1 MLTLDKFEEASEKV
15 KEVTLETKL
24 VYSDFLSEQTG
35 NKVYLKPE
43 NMQFTGAYKVR
54 GAYYKIS
61 TLTETERKKGLI
73 TASAGNHAQGV
84 AYAAKCYGCKA
95 VIVMPTTTPLIKVN
109 RTKSYGA
116 EVVLCGDVYDE
127 ACQKAYELAE
137 EKGLF
142 LMEGFWI
149 RFLPVLQKMQELIT
163 EGKLGEIRYI
173 RSEYGFVAKGD
184 RKVRKFNPQLG
195 GGALLDI
202 GIYNLGF
209 LNMIMGKNPDSFT
222 SDVHMTDAGTDD
234 FSVIHLHY
242 PQENGQGTQAVVTTA
257 IGLDIQRKAAV
268 IGTKGSIYLDDFQKA
283 ETMTVSLSDGEEYEI
298 EIPFEINGFE
308 YQIREASNCI
318 RAGRT
323 HSGIYTPQ
331 MSLQTLSL
339 IDDIRA
345 SWNMKFPFEK

>member
-1 MLTLDKFEEASEKV
+1 MKWGIMATGSIAQKFAS
-15 KEVTLETKL
+15 T
-24 VYSDFLSEQTG
+24 
-35 NKVYLKPE
+35 
-43 NMQFTGAYKVR
+43 
-54 GAYYKIS
+54 
-61 TLTETERKKGLI
+61 
-73 TASAGNHAQGV
+73 
-84 AYAAKCYGCKA
+84 
-95 VIVMPTTTPLIKVN
+95 VN
-109 RTKSYGA
+109 RMTDEGEILQAVASRTKESAENFARQHRIPEVFDSYKAMA
-116 EVVLCGDVYDE
+116 ESDSVDVIYIATPNNMHYENVKMCLLAGKHVLCEKPFTTSVAQAQELY
-127 ACQKAYELAE
+127 ALAE

-149 RFLPVLQKMQELIT
+149 RFLPVLQKMQELIK

-209 LNMIMGKNPDSFT
+209 LNMIMGKNPDAFT
-222 SDVHMTDAGTDD
+222 SDVHMTDVGTDD

-242 PQENGQGTQAVVTTA
+242 SQENGQGAEAVVTTA

-345 SWNMKFPFEK
+345 GWNMKFPFEK

>member
-1 MLTLDKFEEASEKV
+1 MKWGIMATGSIAQKFAS
-15 KEVTLETKL
+15 T
-24 VYSDFLSEQTG
+24 
-35 NKVYLKPE
+35 
-43 NMQFTGAYKVR
+43 
-54 GAYYKIS
+54 
-61 TLTETERKKGLI
+61 
-73 TASAGNHAQGV
+73 
-84 AYAAKCYGCKA
+84 
-95 VIVMPTTTPLIKVN
+95 VN
-109 RTKSYGA
+109 RMTDEGEILQAVASRTKESAENFARQHRIPEVFDSYKAMA
-116 EVVLCGDVYDE
+116 ESDSVDVIYIATPNNMHYENVKMCLLAGKHVLCEKPFTTSAAQAQELY
-127 ACQKAYELAE
+127 ALAE

-149 RFLPVLQKMQELIT
+149 RFLPVLQKMQELIK

-209 LNMIMGKNPDSFT
+209 LNMIMRKNPDSFT
-222 SDVHMTDAGTDD
+222 SDVHMTDVGTDD

-242 PQENGQGTQAVVTTA
+242 SQENGQGAEAVATTA

-318 RAGRT
+318 REGRT

>member
-1 MLTLDKFEEASEKV
+1 MKWGIMATGSIAQKFAS
-15 KEVTLETKL
+15 T
-24 VYSDFLSEQTG
+24 
-35 NKVYLKPE
+35 
-43 NMQFTGAYKVR
+43 
-54 GAYYKIS
+54 
-61 TLTETERKKGLI
+61 
-73 TASAGNHAQGV
+73 
-84 AYAAKCYGCKA
+84 
-95 VIVMPTTTPLIKVN
+95 VN
-109 RTKSYGA
+109 RMTDEGEILQAVASRTKESAENFARQHRIPEVFDSYKAMA
-116 EVVLCGDVYDE
+116 ESDSVDVIYIATPNNMHYENVKMCLLAGKHVLCEKPFTTSAAQAQELY
-127 ACQKAYELAE
+127 ALAE

-149 RFLPVLQKMQELIT
+149 RFLPVLQKMQELIK

-209 LNMIMGKNPDSFT
+209 LNMIMGKNPDSFA
-222 SDVHMTDAGTDD
+222 SDVHMTAVGTED

-242 PQENGQGTQAVVTTA
+242 PQENGQGAEAVVTTA

-268 IGTKGSIYLDDFQKA
+268 IGTKGSIYLYDFQKA

-345 SWNMKFPFEK
+345 SWDMKFPFEK

>member
-1 MLTLDKFEEASEKV
+1 
-15 KEVTLETKL
+15 
-24 VYSDFLSEQTG
+24 
-35 NKVYLKPE
+35 
-43 NMQFTGAYKVR
+43 
-54 GAYYKIS
+54 
-61 TLTETERKKGLI
+61 
-73 TASAGNHAQGV
+73 
-84 AYAAKCYGCKA
+84 
-95 VIVMPTTTPLIKVN
+95 
-109 RTKSYGA
+109 
-116 EVVLCGDVYDE
+116 
-127 ACQKAYELAE
+127 
-137 EKGLF
+137 
-142 LMEGFWI
+142 MEGFWI
-149 RFLPVLQKMQELIT
+149 RFLPVLQKMQELIK

-222 SDVHMTDAGTDD
+222 SDVHMTDVGTDD

-242 PQENGQGTQAVVTTA
+242 PQENGQGAEAVVTTA
-257 IGLDIQRKAAV
+257 IGLDIQRKATV

-345 SWNMKFPFEK
+345 GWNMKFPFEK

>member
-1 MLTLDKFEEASEKV
+1 MKWGIMATGSIAQKFAS
-15 KEVTLETKL
+15 T
-24 VYSDFLSEQTG
+24 
-35 NKVYLKPE
+35 
-43 NMQFTGAYKVR
+43 
-54 GAYYKIS
+54 
-61 TLTETERKKGLI
+61 
-73 TASAGNHAQGV
+73 
-84 AYAAKCYGCKA
+84 
-95 VIVMPTTTPLIKVN
+95 VN
-109 RTKSYGA
+109 RMTDEGEILQAVASRTKESAENFARQHRIPEVFDSYKAMA
-116 EVVLCGDVYDE
+116 ESDSVDVIYIATPNNMHYENVKMCLLAGKHVLCEKPFTTSAAQAQELY
-127 ACQKAYELAE
+127 ALAE

-149 RFLPVLQKMQELIT
+149 RFLPVLQKMQDLIK

-209 LNMIMGKNPDSFT
+209 LNMIMGKNPDLFT
-222 SDVHMTDAGTDD
+222 SDVHMTDVGTDD

-242 PQENGQGTQAVVTTA
+242 SQENGQGTQAVVTTA

-318 RAGRT
+318 REGRT

-345 SWNMKFPFEK
+345 GWNMKFPFEK

>member
-1 MLTLDKFEEASEKV
+1 MKWGIMATGSIAQKFAS
-15 KEVTLETKL
+15 T
-24 VYSDFLSEQTG
+24 
-35 NKVYLKPE
+35 
-43 NMQFTGAYKVR
+43 
-54 GAYYKIS
+54 
-61 TLTETERKKGLI
+61 
-73 TASAGNHAQGV
+73 
-84 AYAAKCYGCKA
+84 
-95 VIVMPTTTPLIKVN
+95 VN
-109 RTKSYGA
+109 RMTDEGEILQAVASRTKESAENFARQHRIPEVFDSYKAMA
-116 EVVLCGDVYDE
+116 ESDSVDVIYIATPNNMHYENVKMCLLAGKHVLCEKPFTTSV
-127 ACQKAYELAE
+127 AQAQELYALSE

-149 RFLPVLQKMQELIT
+149 RFLPVLQKMQELIK

-222 SDVHMTDAGTDD
+222 SDVHMTDVGTDD

-242 PQENGQGTQAVVTTA
+242 SQENGQGAEAVATTA

-318 RAGRT
+318 REGRT

-345 SWNMKFPFEK
+345 GWNMKFPFEK

>member
-1 MLTLDKFEEASEKV
+1 MKWGIMATGSIAQKFAS
-15 KEVTLETKL
+15 T
-24 VYSDFLSEQTG
+24 
-35 NKVYLKPE
+35 
-43 NMQFTGAYKVR
+43 
-54 GAYYKIS
+54 
-61 TLTETERKKGLI
+61 
-73 TASAGNHAQGV
+73 
-84 AYAAKCYGCKA
+84 
-95 VIVMPTTTPLIKVN
+95 VN
-109 RTKSYGA
+109 RMTDEGEILQAVASRTKESAENFARQHRIPEVFDSYKAMA
-116 EVVLCGDVYDE
+116 ESDSVDVIYIATPNNMHYENVKMCLLAGKHVLCEKPFTTSAAQAQELY
-127 ACQKAYELAE
+127 ALAE

-149 RFLPVLQKMQELIT
+149 RFLPVLQKMQELIK

-209 LNMIMGKNPDSFT
+209 LNMIMEKNPDSFT
-222 SDVHMTDAGTDD
+222 SDVHMTDVGTDD

-242 PQENGQGTQAVVTTA
+242 PQENGQGTEAVVTTA

-318 RAGRT
+318 REGRT

-345 SWNMKFPFEK
+345 SWSMKFPFEK

>member
-1 MLTLDKFEEASEKV
+1 MKWGIMATGSIAQKFAS
-15 KEVTLETKL
+15 T
-24 VYSDFLSEQTG
+24 
-35 NKVYLKPE
+35 
-43 NMQFTGAYKVR
+43 
-54 GAYYKIS
+54 
-61 TLTETERKKGLI
+61 
-73 TASAGNHAQGV
+73 
-84 AYAAKCYGCKA
+84 
-95 VIVMPTTTPLIKVN
+95 VN
-109 RTKSYGA
+109 RMTDEGEILQAVASRTKESAENFARQHRIPEVFDSYKAMA
-116 EVVLCGDVYDE
+116 ESDSVDVIYIATPNNMHYENVKMCLLAGKHVLCEKPFTTSVAQAQELY
-127 ACQKAYELAE
+127 ALAE

-149 RFLPVLQKMQELIT
+149 RFLPVLQKMQELIK

-222 SDVHMTDAGTDD
+222 SDVHMTDVGTDD

-242 PQENGQGTQAVVTTA
+242 SQENGQGAEAVVTTA
-257 IGLDIQRKAAV
+257 IG
-268 IGTKGSIYLDDFQKA
+268 LDDFQKA

-318 RAGRT
+318 REGRT

-345 SWNMKFPFEK
+345 GWNMKFPFEK

>member
-1 MLTLDKFEEASEKV
+1 
-15 KEVTLETKL
+15 
-24 VYSDFLSEQTG
+24 
-35 NKVYLKPE
+35 
-43 NMQFTGAYKVR
+43 
-54 GAYYKIS
+54 
-61 TLTETERKKGLI
+61 
-73 TASAGNHAQGV
+73 
-84 AYAAKCYGCKA
+84 
-95 VIVMPTTTPLIKVN
+95 
-109 RTKSYGA
+109 
-116 EVVLCGDVYDE
+116 
-127 ACQKAYELAE
+127 
-137 EKGLF
+137 
-142 LMEGFWI
+142 MEGFWI
-149 RFLPVLQKMQELIT
+149 RFLPVLQKMQELIK

-222 SDVHMTDAGTDD
+222 SDVHMTDVGTDD

-242 PQENGQGTQAVVTTA
+242 SQENGQGAEAVVTTA